1 MQWEWTLT
9 SLCTSLDRALDVKLY
24 LVNCHDVTSIYT
36 NIYICTSCVTASFV
50 IKQFILST
58 LSDNPCYYFTF
69 WGPFIVAVSYVI
81 PHLQPTYRNHQSW
94 WGKYPYIHTHV
105 YLHEWR
111 IIYYS
116 WLYEITGDMTHVP
129 SCRINAFKNKH
140 QNLKYAMPCL
150 CRFTSMNHC

>member
-1 MQWEWTLT
+1 M
-9 SLCTSLDRALDVKLY
+9 SLGFT
-24 LVNCHDVTSIYT
+24 YT
-36 NIYICTSCVTASFV
+36 HIHTTGITASFV

-116 WLYEITGDMTHVP
+116 WLYEITGDMTHT
-129 SCRINAFKNKH
+129 CLHAELMHLKINTKI
-140 QNLKYAMPCL
+140 LKYAMPCL

>member
-36 NIYICTSCVTASFV
+36 NIYILATPCVTASFV
-50 IKQFILST
+50 IRQFILST

-94 WGKYPYIHTHV
+94 WGKYPYIHTRISTWMEN
-105 YLHEWR
+105 YLLQL
-111 IIYYS
+111 II
-116 WLYEITGDMTHVP
+116 WDHRWHDT
-129 SCRINAFKNKH
+129 RAFM
-140 QNLKYAMPCL
+140 QN
-150 CRFTSMNHC
+150 

>member
-24 LVNCHDVTSIYT
+24 LVNCHDVTSIY
-36 NIYICTSCVTASFV
+36 IYKYKYIDRATLGFPASFV
-50 IKQFILST
+50 IKQFILSI

-94 WGKYPYIHTHV
+94 WGKYPYIHTRISTWMEN
-105 YLHEWR
+105 YLLQL
-111 IIYYS
+111 II
-116 WLYEITGDMTHVP
+116 WDHRWHDT
-129 SCRINAFKNKH
+129 RAFM
-140 QNLKYAMPCL
+140 QN
-150 CRFTSMNHC
+150 

>member
-24 LVNCHDVTSIYT
+24 LVNCHDVTSIY
-36 NIYICTSCVTASFV
+36 IYINTPGVTASFV
-50 IKQFILST
+50 IRQFILST

-94 WGKYPYIHTHV
+94 WGKYPYIHTRISTWMEN
-105 YLHEWR
+105 YLLQL
-111 IIYYS
+111 II
-116 WLYEITGDMTHVP
+116 WDHRWHDT
-129 SCRINAFKNKH
+129 RAFM
-140 QNLKYAMPCL
+140 QN
-150 CRFTSMNHC
+150 